1 MPSHININWEFRRDF
16 IFHIQH
22 RVLKS
27 HNHCTL
33 QCPCTKL
40 YYQKRKNETILRLRL
55 SLVSLLLDCN
65 SPLPGKSQTYT
76 TLSTIF
82 SPVRSRR
89 GLNLSNRIGS
99 EANVV
104 FAIPQLTSQKHSL
117 IEFFQWLIKK
127 EGLQGILTPLNGRP
141 SDQKRKYAK
150 INV

>member
-1 MPSHININWEFRRDF
+1 M
-16 IFHIQH
+16 
-22 RVLKS
+22 LKS

-65 SPLPGKSQTYT
+65 SPLPGTRPIPHC
-76 TLSTIF
+76 LPFF